1 MYDTMVDEQLV
12 GQLIEQLVGFFW
24 YQCFGSKSI
33 FLVMSDHTHLQ
44 CLLGKTDNLRY
55 TLSD

>member
-1 MYDTMVDEQLV
+1 MVDEQLV
-12 GQLIEQLVGFFW
+12 GQLIEQLVGFLW
-24 YQCFGSKSI
+24 YQCFRSKSI

>member
-1 MYDTMVDEQLV
+1 MVDEQLV